1 MRPGVSPIAPQF
13 LTIRTESVR
22 IEVYSRRHEHRAE
35 AQNSNRAEGAVG
47 PAAPDRQRWKALG
60 VIALVQFIL
69 VLDITVVNVALP
81 HIQVD
86 LGFSR
91 AGLAWVVDGY
101 VLTAGGLILL
111 GGRLADL
118 LGRKRMFLVG
128 VSLFAVASTLSGAAV
143 DPAMLVASR
152 FLQGIGEAIAGPA
165 AFGLIALLFT
175 EPKERAQAIG
185 VFGGVA
191 GLGGTLGPIISGL
204 LIAAG
209 SWRWIFFVNVP
220 VAVVALVA
228 VARMVH
234 ESRAEVDPLHAGQRP
249 DIAGAVLGTAGLSGI
264 VYGFIAAGTHAWGSV
279 SVAVPLAAGVF
290 LLGCFVLQERR
301 AGAPLVPAGFLKNR
315 TRVTANI
322 TCLFF
327 ASAFFAMFFLLT
339 LYFQEVEHWSAI
351 RTGLAYLPFGVVIGL
366 GIAISSALV
375 PRVGVKVLLC
385 AGFVL
390 VAAGVFLLSR
400 ITVNG
405 SYWTEALPR
414 TSGHGLGVRHPVRHL
429 RRGIDARRLGP
440 GRQPGRRCPIDGPAG
455 GRCRRPGGAGHAGPA
470 PRPGCRRA
478 RRHLHGGVDQ
488 WRGACLCAGAV
499 VALAGAV
506 IVALVRFRGPSDSV
520 VTSPAS
526 DSVAPRI
533 GESERAPA

>member
-1 MRPGVSPIAPQF
+1 MTKDNPQNIAE
-13 LTIRTESVR
+13 L
-22 IEVYSRRHEHRAE
+22 
-35 AQNSNRAEGAVG
+35 EGA
-47 PAAPDRQRWKALG
+47 ATLDRQRWKALS

-128 VSLFAVASTLSGAAV
+128 VSLFAVASIVSGAAV

-152 FLQGIGEAIAGPA
+152 FAQGIGEAIAGPA
-165 AFGLIALLFT
+165 SFGLIALLFT

-191 GLGGTLGPIISGL
+191 GLGGTLGPVLSGL

-209 SWRWIFFVNVP
+209 SWRWIFFINVP
-220 VAVVALVA
+220 VAIIAVVAVG
-228 VARMVH
+228 RMVH
-234 ESRAEVDPLHAGQRP
+234 ESRAEINPLTVGQRP
-249 DIAGAVLGTAGLSGI
+249 DIAGAVLATAGLSGI
-264 VYGFIAAGTHAWGSV
+264 VYGLISAGNHAWGSA
-279 SVAVPLAAGVF
+279 SVAIPLAAGAF
-290 LLGCFVLQERR
+290 LLACFALQERH

-351 RTGLAYLPFGVVIGL
+351 RTGLAYLPFGLVIGL
-366 GIAISSALV
+366 GIAMSSALV
-375 PRVGVKVLLC
+375 PKVGVKVLLS
-385 AGFVL
+385 AGFVF
-390 VAAGVFLLSR
+390 VAVGVFLLSR
-400 ITVNG
+400 ITVDG
-405 SYWTEALPR
+405 SYWTEALPGLAVMAFGSGILFSTFGVASMHEVSGQDASLAAGMQSMAQQVGGAIGLAVLATLALR
-414 TSGHGLGVRHPVRHL
+414 HARAAVAHGIVATAASTSGAQVAFRV
-429 RRGIDARRLGP
+429 
-440 GRQPGRRCPIDGPAG
+440 
-455 GRCRRPGGAGHAGPA
+455 
-470 PRPGCRRA
+470 
-478 RRHLHGGVDQ
+478 
-488 WRGACLCAGAV
+488 GAV
-499 VALAGAV
+499 IALVGGV
-506 IVALVRFRGPSDSV
+506 IVALVPFGADSSAAASAPNDPAV
-520 VTSPAS
+520 VVGEIEPAQ
-526 DSVAPRI
+526 A
-533 GESERAPA
+533 

>member
-1 MRPGVSPIAPQF
+1 MSTDASQNVESSVGRSP
-13 LTIRTESVR
+13 S
-22 IEVYSRRHEHRAE
+22 S
-35 AQNSNRAEGAVG
+35 
-47 PAAPDRQRWKALG
+47 APDRQRWKALG

-86 LGFSR
+86 LGFTR

-128 VSLFAVASTLSGAAV
+128 VSLFAAASALSGAAV

-220 VAVVALVA
+220 VAVIAVIA

-234 ESRAEVDPLHAGQRP
+234 ESRAEVNPLHAGQRP
-249 DIAGAVLGTAGLSGI
+249 DIAGAVLGTAGLSGL
-264 VYGFIAAGTHAWGSV
+264 VYGFIAAGSHAWGSV
-279 SVAVPLAAGVF
+279 SVWVPLLAGGLILAA
-290 LLGCFVLQERR
+290 FVL
-301 AGAPLVPAGFLKNR
+301 
-315 TRVTANI
+315 
-322 TCLFF
+322 
-327 ASAFFAMFFLLT
+327 
-339 LYFQEVEHWSAI
+339 
-351 RTGLAYLPFGVVIGL
+351 
-366 GIAISSALV
+366 
-375 PRVGVKVLLC
+375 
-385 AGFVL
+385 
-390 VAAGVFLLSR
+390 
-400 ITVNG
+400 
-405 SYWTEALPR
+405 
-414 TSGHGLGVRHPVRHL
+414 
-429 RRGIDARRLGP
+429 
-440 GRQPGRRCPIDGPAG
+440 
-455 GRCRRPGGAGHAGPA
+455 
-470 PRPGCRRA
+470 
-478 RRHLHGGVDQ
+478 
-488 WRGACLCAGAV
+488 
-499 VALAGAV
+499 
-506 IVALVRFRGPSDSV
+506 
-520 VTSPAS
+520 
-526 DSVAPRI
+526 
-533 GESERAPA
+533 

>member
-1 MRPGVSPIAPQF
+1 MTTHDQRNNASLGDA
-13 LTIRTESVR
+13 
-22 IEVYSRRHEHRAE
+22 A
-35 AQNSNRAEGAVG
+35 
-47 PAAPDRQRWKALG
+47 AAPDRQRWKALG

-86 LGFSR
+86 LGFTR

-128 VSLFAVASTLSGAAV
+128 VSLFAVASALSGAAI

-175 EPKERAQAIG
+175 EPKERAQAVG

-191 GLGGTLGPIISGL
+191 GLGGTLGPVISGL

-220 VAVVALVA
+220 VAIVSVLA
-228 VARMVH
+228 VSRMVH
-234 ESRAEVDPLHAGQRP
+234 ESRADANPLHAGQRP

-264 VYGFIAAGTHAWGSV
+264 VYGFIAAGSHAWGSV
-279 SVAVPLAAGVF
+279 SVWASLAAGG
-290 LLGCFVLQERR
+290 LLLAAFVLQERR
-301 AGAPLVPAGFLKNR
+301 AAAPLVPAGFLKNR
-315 TRVTANI
+315 TRVTANL

-327 ASAFFAMFFLLT
+327 AAAFFAMFFLLT

-351 RTGLAYLPFGVVIGL
+351 RTGLAYLPFGVLIGAGIGL
-366 GIAISSALV
+366 SSALI
-375 PRVGVKVLLC
+375 PKLGVKMLLS
-385 AGFVL
+385 AGFVF
-390 VAAGVFLLSR
+390 VAAGVFLLSH
-400 ITVNG
+400 ITVGG
-405 SYWTEALPR
+405 SYWTEALPGLLVMAFGSGILFSTFGVASMHDVSGQDASLAAGVQSTAQQVGGAVGLAVLSTIALR
-414 TSGHGLGVRHPVRHL
+414 HAHASVVHGVAAAVASTSGAALAFRV
-429 RRGIDARRLGP
+429 
-440 GRQPGRRCPIDGPAG
+440 
-455 GRCRRPGGAGHAGPA
+455 
-470 PRPGCRRA
+470 
-478 RRHLHGGVDQ
+478 
-488 WRGACLCAGAV
+488 GAV
-499 VALAGAV
+499 IALAGGV
-506 IVALVRFRGPSDSV
+506 IVALVRFGGPSDSM
-520 VTSPAS
+520 VTSSAS
-526 DSVAPRI
+526 DTTAPVSVGGAEP
-533 GESERAPA
+533 APA

>member
-1 MRPGVSPIAPQF
+1 MTTDDHR
-13 LTIRTESVR
+13 TIDSTDS
-22 IEVYSRRHEHRAE
+22 A
-35 AQNSNRAEGAVG
+35 A
-47 PAAPDRQRWKALG
+47 AAPDRQRWKALG

-86 LGFSR
+86 LGFTR

-128 VSLFAVASTLSGAAV
+128 VSLFAVASALSGAAV

-175 EPKERAQAIG
+175 EPKERAQAVG

-191 GLGGTLGPIISGL
+191 GLGGTLGPVISGL

-220 VAVVALVA
+220 VAIVSVVAVS
-228 VARMVH
+228 RMVH
-234 ESRAEVDPLHAGQRP
+234 ESRAEANPLHAGQRP
-249 DIAGAVLGTAGLSGI
+249 DIAGAILGTAGLSGI
-264 VYGFIAAGTHAWGSV
+264 VYGFIAAGTHAWGSTSV
-279 SVAVPLAAGVF
+279 SVSLAAGAV
-290 LLGCFVLQERR
+290 LLALFVLQERR
-301 AGAPLVPAGFLKNR
+301 AIAPLVPVGFLKNR

-327 ASAFFAMFFLLT
+327 AAAFFAMFFLLT

-351 RTGLAYLPFGVVIGL
+351 RTGVAYLPFGVVIGA
-366 GIAISSALV
+366 GIGMASSLV
-375 PRVGVKVLLC
+375 PKIGVKVLLS
-385 AGFVL
+385 AGFVF

-400 ITVNG
+400 ITVGG
-405 SYWTEALPR
+405 SYWSEAFPGLVVMAFG
-414 TSGHGLGVRHPVRHL
+414 SGILFATFGVASMHDVS
-429 RRGIDARRLGP
+429 GQDASLA
-440 GRQPGRRCPIDGPAG
+440 AG
-455 GRCRRPGGAGHAGPA
+455 VQSTAQQVGGAVGLAVLATLALRHANA
-470 PRPGCRRA
+470 A
-478 RRHLHGGVDQ
+478 VAHGVAFSVASTN
-488 WRGACLCAGAV
+488 GAALAFRVGAV
-499 VALAGAV
+499 VALAGGV
-506 IVALVRFRGPSDSV
+506 IVALVRFGGPSDAV
-520 VTSPAS
+520 VTSTAS
-526 DSVAPRI
+526 DATDSLSVGGIEP
-533 GESERAPA
+533 APA

>member
-1 MRPGVSPIAPQF
+1 MTNAGTTLNNP
-13 LTIRTESVR
+13 
-22 IEVYSRRHEHRAE
+22 RRWR
-35 AQNSNRAEGAVG
+35 
-47 PAAPDRQRWKALG
+47 ALG

-128 VSLFAVASTLSGAAV
+128 VSLFAVASALSGAAV

-220 VAVVALVA
+220 VAMLSVVAG
-228 VARMVH
+228 ARRVH
-234 ESRAEVDPLHAGQRP
+234 ESRAEIDPLRVGQRP
-249 DIAGAVLGTAGLSGI
+249 D
-264 VYGFIAAGTHAWGSV
+264 
-279 SVAVPLAAGVF
+279 
-290 LLGCFVLQERR
+290 
-301 AGAPLVPAGFLKNR
+301 
-315 TRVTANI
+315 
-322 TCLFF
+322 
-327 ASAFFAMFFLLT
+327 
-339 LYFQEVEHWSAI
+339 
-351 RTGLAYLPFGVVIGL
+351 
-366 GIAISSALV
+366 
-375 PRVGVKVLLC
+375 
-385 AGFVL
+385 
-390 VAAGVFLLSR
+390 
-400 ITVNG
+400 
-405 SYWTEALPR
+405 
-414 TSGHGLGVRHPVRHL
+414 
-429 RRGIDARRLGP
+429 
-440 GRQPGRRCPIDGPAG
+440 
-455 GRCRRPGGAGHAGPA
+455 
-470 PRPGCRRA
+470 
-478 RRHLHGGVDQ
+478 
-488 WRGACLCAGAV
+488 
-499 VALAGAV
+499 
-506 IVALVRFRGPSDSV
+506 
-520 VTSPAS
+520 
-526 DSVAPRI
+526 
-533 GESERAPA
+533 